1 MRLEMGRNAFATVQT
16 RTWSAV
22 CSELFDLYT
31 NVLETRKGQ
40 QQGHAS

>member
-31 NVLETRKGQ
+31 EVLASRKEK